1 MGYRSRKARKMSYS
15 RFIGINV
22 WKQQRYTCCIEV
34 AHPPV
39 NLRYNECT
47 SMIPGRIRCE
57 LALVAAL
64 CVLLIFFFPSI
75 KGSYSSVHGPVTAL
89 LALRAAA
96 RLRIAIVQSALNSL
110 GNRLIS
116 TQVVLSRIS
125 LPNAEFQL
133 LSLPQYNTILRC

>member
-1 MGYRSRKARKMSYS
+1 
-15 RFIGINV
+15 
-22 WKQQRYTCCIEV
+22 
-34 AHPPV
+34 
-39 NLRYNECT
+39 
-47 SMIPGRIRCE
+47 MIPGRVTCE

-96 RLRIAIVQSALNSL
+96 RLRINIVQSALNSL
-110 GNRLIS
+110 GNRLLS
-116 TQVVLSRIS
+116 PPVALSRVS

-133 LSLPQYNTILRC
+133 LSLPQNSTILRC